1 MFLSKSLSFD
11 WFLDLF
17 INQKIISLDQFDAN
31 IDGIVLNLEYWG
43 EKAVLL

>member
-11 WFLDLF
+11 WFLDPF
-17 INQKIISLDQFDAN
+17 ISQNHFTGPFDAN